1 MEVLDTHLEKAAR
14 ALAEAFHHG
23 PATLYLVPEEA
34 KRRRVM
40 PGAFAA
46 YLAYGRRYGEV
57 HTTPEAEGAAIW
69 LRSEDARE
77 SL

>member
-1 MEVLDTHLEKAAR
+1 MPPAAAHLEKAAR
-14 ALAEAFHHG
+14 ALAEAFHHD

-40 PGAFAA
+40 PRAFAA
-46 YLAYGRRYGEV
+46 YLKYGRRYGEV
-57 HTTPEAEGAAIW
+57 HTTPEAEGAATW